1 MSEFIQRHI
10 GPTPE
15 EQSKMLDDLGV
26 STIDEL
32 VRQIVPDSILLRGD
46 NDLPESCSEQQ
57 ALTELKEI
65 AKNNVVKRS
74 LIGQGYYGTIT
85 PPVIQRNVFENPAWY
100 TSYTPYQAEIS
111 QGRLEALFNY
121 QTLIAELTGLPI
133 SNASL
138 LDEGTAA
145 AEAMILAFGA
155 SRNKNKFL
163 IDSQIFPQTLAVLET
178 RAKPLGIEII
188 KLDFDDSIPLVDFE
202 SAFGLLVQLPNNQGK
217 LRDPDSLIR
226 VADVYKCLKIA
237 VVDPMAQVLM
247 KPVGEMGFDIAVG
260 SMQRFG
266 VPMGYGG
273 PHAAFLAT
281 TDKYKRKTP
290 GRIVGQSLD
299 SQGNKA
305 LRLALQTREQHI
317 RRESATSNICTA
329 QALLANMAGF
339 YAAYHGAEGLK
350 KIATRLLKYRQT
362 LLTALKWCGKKVDDC
377 EGFDTVRFECDELS
391 YQFLEEKFNV
401 RYDNGWVTLSIDE
414 ITTVYELHEILKTQI
429 NFKAHSNTI
438 LNVVDACEKYV
449 WKQTPLRTD
458 EWLQQE
464 VFKKYQSETNMMRYI
479 HELVSKDFSLVN
491 GMIPLG
497 SCTMKLN
504 AASELMPVS
513 WNEFANIH
521 PFAPKDQT
529 FGYQRIMDDL
539 REWLCDITGFA
550 DVSLQPNAGSQGE
563 YAGLLA
569 IKNYHLSRGDE
580 ARKICLIPESA
591 HGTNPAS
598 AVMAGMEIVRVKCDE
613 DGNIDL
619 KDLEK
624 KAIMNTFELAA
635 LMITYPSTHGVFE
648 PTIKNICKIIHEN
661 GGQVYLD
668 GANLNAQVGLAKPC
682 HYGADVCHMNL
693 HKTFC
698 IPHGGGGPG
707 VGPIGVAEHLVP
719 FMNQRV
725 SAAVQGSASILPIS
739 WMYIRMMGANGLR
752 KASEVSLLTANWLGH
767 KIEPSFKVL
776 YKGANGRVAHECIFD
791 CRNLPVTAEDVAK
804 RLMDYGFHAP
814 TLSWPVLGTMM
825 VEPTESESLDELQ
838 RFVEAMEIIRREI
851 FTDKDILKNA
861 PHTSRMISS
870 NDWKY
875 DYSREQAAYPMNQ
888 KNKFWPAVS
897 RIDNVYGDRNLVC
910 SCEDYFSDERTPV
923 ERLHDDIRKNIGK
936 K

>member
-1 MSEFIQRHI
+1 MTSEFIQRHI
-10 GPTPE
+10 GPSKN
-15 EQSKMLDDLGV
+15 EQAEMLTDLELT
-26 STIDEL
+26 SIDEL

-46 NDLPESCSEQQ
+46 DKLPEGCSEQQ

-65 AKNNVVKRS
+65 AEKNIVKRS
-74 LIGQGYYGTIT
+74 LIGRGYYGTIT
-85 PPVIQRNVFENPAWY
+85 PPVILRNVFENPAWY

-121 QTLIAELTGLPI
+121 QTLITELTGLPI
-133 SNASL
+133 ANASL

-145 AEAMILAFGA
+145 AEAMILAYGT
-155 SRNKNKFL
+155 SKNKNKFL
-163 IDSQIFPQTLAVLET
+163 VDSQVFPQTFNVLET
-178 RAKPLGIEII
+178 RARPLGIEIV
-188 KLDFDDSIPLVDFE
+188 KLDLDDTIPLCDFE
-202 SAFGLLVQLPNNQGK
+202 DAFGLLIQLPNNEGK

-226 VADVYKCLKIA
+226 VADVYKCMKIA

-266 VPMGYGG
+266 VPMGFGG
-273 PHAAFLAT
+273 PHAAFFAT
-281 TDKYKRKTP
+281 TDKHKRKIP
-290 GRIVGQSLD
+290 GRIVGQSVD
-299 SQGNKA
+299 SQGNPA

-317 RRESATSNICTA
+317 RRDKATSNICTA

-350 KIATRLLKYRQT
+350 TIATRILTYREVLKKG
-362 LLTALKWCGKKVDDC
+362 LTWLGIEVDDT
-377 EGFDTVRFECDELS
+377 EGFDTIRFKS
-391 YQFLEEKFNV
+391 FLTVEGLNV
-401 RYDNGWVTLSIDE
+401 RYENDHTLVSLDELTTLDE
-414 ITTVYELHEILKTQI
+414 IKSLI
-429 NFKAHSNTI
+429 NSQQDLVNKDDTINHIVEAVGKFK
-438 LNVVDACEKYV
+438 
-449 WKQTPLRTD
+449 WKNIPERTKP
-458 EWLQQE
+458 WLQQE
-464 VFKKYQSETNMMRYI
+464 VFHKYRSETNMMRYI
-479 HELVSKDFSLVN
+479 HELVSKDFTLVN

-504 AASELMPVS
+504 AAAELMPVS
-513 WNEFANIH
+513 WNEFANMH
-521 PFAPKDQT
+521 PFAPQYQAL
-529 FGYQRIMDDL
+529 GYQRIMDDL

-569 IKNYHLSRGDE
+569 IREYHLSNGDE

-598 AVMAGMEIVRVKCDE
+598 AVMAGMEIVPVKCDE

-648 PTIKNICKIIHEN
+648 PTIKDICKIIHEN

-668 GANLNAQVGLAKPC
+668 GANLNAQVGLAKPGE
-682 HYGADVCHMNL
+682 YGADVCHMNL

-707 VGPIGVAEHLVP
+707 VGPIGVAQHLVP

-725 SAAVQGSASILPIS
+725 SAAIQGSASILPIS
-739 WMYIRMMGANGLR
+739 WMYIRMMGADGLR
-752 KASEVSLLTANWLGH
+752 KASEISLLTANWLAY
-767 KIEPSFKVL
+767 KIEPFFKVL
-776 YKGANGRVAHECIFD
+776 YKGENGRVAHECIFD
-791 CRNLPVTAEDVAK
+791 MRGIDGITAEDVAK

-814 TLSWPVLGTMM
+814 TLSWPVVNTMM
-825 VEPTESESLDELQ
+825 VEPTESESLDELL
-838 RFVEAMEIIRREI
+838 RFAEAMYSIRLEIGVN
-851 FTDKDILKNA
+851 KDLLKNA
-861 PHTSRMISS
+861 PHTAKVVTASKWEY
-870 NDWKY
+870 N
-875 DYSREQAAYPMNQ
+875 YSREEAAYPASQ
-888 KNKFWPAVS
+888 TNKFWPAVS

-910 SCEDYFSDERTPV
+910 SCADYFGDSGQ
-923 ERLHDDIRKNIGK
+923 N
-936 K
+936 